1 IGAVRALVTT
11 ATDDV
16 KALLW
21 KNLNEK
27 QNIFP
32 RRILTELVNDST
44 FDIRNVNYL
53 LNSLMKLEPYR
64 PFETT
69 GLVEGIKVFID
80 KVSCIQSLEDEEACT
95 VLLDGFY
102 ALIKHPPYCE
112 QPDIRISQGNG
123 WLLSSAM
130 ELIEKMVLLRSDTC
144 LETKVLDLLLAFV
157 QVRDWHGDHIREYKG
172 ALSELV
178 PAWPELNDAL
188 FWRAVE
194 NRRAEAQ
201 FKNRRLIDD
210 WHVQWPGHFFKFDV
224 PSFERVLNYVS
235 QKELLDDRLVA
246 LSLALRI
253 YTQSNNNEQ
262 YLSKINEVS
271 EQHDELV
278 QKVELYFNPPFDP
291 EIDELNRQQADLKRR
306 GEEKRAQNERK
317 RIEWIER
324 VRANPKDIKS
334 PPGLATGEISN
345 GQYWLYQ
352 EINKNKHDHLAKN
365 HDWHDLIETFGMDVA
380 CAFRDAA
387 MAYWRMYRPEDESTT
402 SIPFR
407 LVFGLL
413 GL

>member
-1 IGAVRALVTT
+1 
-11 ATDDV
+11 
-16 KALLW
+16 
-21 KNLNEK
+21 
-27 QNIFP
+27 
-32 RRILTELVNDST
+32 
-44 FDIRNVNYL
+44 
-53 LNSLMKLEPYR
+53 
-64 PFETT
+64 
-69 GLVEGIKVFID
+69 
-80 KVSCIQSLEDEEACT
+80 
-95 VLLDGFY
+95 
-102 ALIKHPPYCE
+102 
-112 QPDIRISQGNG
+112 
-123 WLLSSAM
+123 
-130 ELIEKMVLLRSDTC
+130 
-144 LETKVLDLLLAFV
+144 VLDLLLAFV

-324 VRANPKDIKS
+324 VRANPK
-334 PPGLATGEISN
+334 
-345 GQYWLYQ
+345 
-352 EINKNKHDHLAKN
+352 
-365 HDWHDLIETFGMDVA
+365 
-380 CAFRDAA
+380 
-387 MAYWRMYRPEDESTT
+387 
-402 SIPFR
+402 
-407 LVFGLL
+407 
-413 GL
+413 